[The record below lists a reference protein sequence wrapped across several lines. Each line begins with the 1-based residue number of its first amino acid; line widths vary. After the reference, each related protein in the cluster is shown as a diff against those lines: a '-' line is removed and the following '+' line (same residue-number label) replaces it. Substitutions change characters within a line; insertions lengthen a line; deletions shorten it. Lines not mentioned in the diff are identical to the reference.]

1 MRPAAV
7 GDDGFVEIIG
17 EMATLWFKK
26 GAVALKV
33 AVYAKR
39 TPDAL
44 QALELAL
51 ANQAAQ
57 AL

>member
-1 MRPAAV
+1 MHPVAV
-7 GDDGFVEIIG
+7 WDDGFVETAG
-17 EMATLWFKK
+17 QTTTLWLKK

-33 AVYAKR
+33 NVYAKR
-39 TPDAL
+39 SADAL

-51 ANQAAQ
+51 AKQAAQ